1 MLLAF
6 KTVQERM
13 TQLTWLGPEPGAF
26 QVQIHVCHTA
36 PIFQPSLFPTL
47 PTFID
52 SHNNSSRQGF
62 SSQQQQQQKNEK
74 CATRFN
80 GIWDL

>member
-13 TQLTWLGPEPGAF
+13 TELTWLGPEPRVF
-26 QVQIHVCHTA
+26 QVQIHVCHKA
-36 PIFQPSLFPTL
+36 PIFQPSRVLL
-47 PTFID
+47 TFID

>member
-1 MLLAF
+1 MLLVF

-13 TQLTWLGPEPGAF
+13 TELTWLGPEPRAS
-26 QVQIHVCHTA
+26 QVQIHVCHKA
-36 PIFQPSLFPTL
+36 PIFQPSWVL